1 MESLAE
7 DARRKRMAIETT
19 RDIKYK
25 FVVLSG
31 KGGVGKSLVSA
42 NLALAF
48 SLIGYSGRVGLLDAD
63 IHGATVPLYL
73 GLTDA
78 KVSVKN
84 NKILPVTGP
93 GGIRVFS
100 ISFLLEKEDL
110 PVIWRGPLKTKFIEQ
125 SLADVDW
132 SGVDVLIVDTPPGT
146 GDEPMA
152 VVHSINKITGAV
164 LVTTPAE
171 LSVYELEK
179 TLLFLKEVGVRPL
192 GVIENMSYVDC
203 GGEKIRIFGPPI
215 DEFARQA
222 GLEVLGHI
230 PIDPLI
236 GEPRSDGEPYILRY
250 PESPLSQL
258 FVKIA
263 KRLLEL
269 AG

>member
-7 DARRKRMAIETT
+7 DARRKRAAIETT

-25 FVVLSG
+25 FVVLGG

-48 SLIGYSGRVGLLDAD
+48 TLIGYLNKVGLLDAD

-73 GLTDA
+73 GLSEA
-78 KVSVKN
+78 KVTVSN
-84 NKILPVTGP
+84 NKIIPVSGP

-110 PVIWRGPLKTKFIEQ
+110 PIIWRGPLKTKFIEQ

-132 SGVDVLIVDTPPGT
+132 SGVDVLVIDTPPGT

-152 VVHSINKITGAV
+152 VIRSINKLNGAV

-171 LSVYELEK
+171 LSIYELEK
-179 TLLFLKEVGVRPL
+179 TLLFLKEVGVKPL
-192 GVIENMSYVDC
+192 GIIENMSYVECD
-203 GGEKIRIFGPPI
+203 GEKIRIFGPPI
-215 DEFARQA
+215 DEFAKQA
-222 GLEVLGHI
+222 GLEVLGYI

-236 GEPRSDGEPYILRY
+236 GEPPKDGEPYILRY
-250 PESPLSQL
+250 PDSPLSQI
-258 FVKIA
+258 FIKIA
-263 KRLLEL
+263 RRLLEL
-269 AG
+269 AS